1 LLADT
6 VQADVFLEPQI
17 YGGIKRFGIDMVG
30 TTTTIENYGLFF
42 IYNLKRG

>member
-1 LLADT
+1 MLADT

-30 TTTTIENYGLFF
+30 TTTIANYGLFF